1 MNEDYD
7 LFLNNIYRIKA
18 EKNGSFSKEMINVG
32 ITEGKFSYIGNEYRD
47 SRIGID
53 GSGFIIIPG
62 SVDTIFYKK
71 NVSLM
76 DAYVNLNYILRRKL
90 INGTTTVYLKTE
102 DVLLKLIQNSQPV
115 KIRKYSSSG
124 INRVDFFK
132 KDMINKENNLNCEDE
147 QCINLINI
155 GLNADFSLVANI
167 SDEFICD
174 LNYSDIISVFIDG
187 KCVYDKN

>member
-7 LFLNNIYRIKA
+7 LFLNNIYRIKS
-18 EKNGSFSKEMINVG
+18 EKNGNISKEMINIG
-32 ITEGKFSYIGNEYRD
+32 ISGGKFSYIGCEYRD
-47 SRIGID
+47 SRISID

-62 SVDTIFYKK
+62 SVDTIFYEKS
-71 NVSLM
+71 VSSM

-115 KIRKYSSSG
+115 KIKKNISSR

-132 KDMINKENNLNCEDE
+132 KDNINKEKGLNCEDE
-147 QCINLINI
+147 QYINSINI
-155 GLNADFSLVANI
+155 GLNADFSLVTNI

-174 LNYSDIISVFIDG
+174 LNYSDIINVFIDG